1 MYETNKLLLIK
12 PLVDEHIIN
21 ETLTR
26 IGIVDKVNKIIYQSC
41 HLYKNFDSF
50 YLAHFKQLFTM
61 GTSKTGY
68 HGFGNVSLEDIQ
80 RRNSIAFLLASWNMI
95 KIMHP
100 EDIEPHNTRIDIVS
114 YKDAKEYKKV
124 KKFNIN
130 NLA

>member
-1 MYETNKLLLIK
+1 MYETNKLLTVR
-12 PLVDEHIIN
+12 PLVDERIIS

-26 IGIVDKVNKIIYQSC
+26 IGIVDRVNKVIYQSC
-41 HLYKNFDSF
+41 HLYKNFGTY

-80 RRNSIAFLLASWNMI
+80 RRNSIAFLLASWKMI
-95 KIMHP
+95 EIVHP
-100 EDIEPHNTRIDIVS
+100 EDIEPHGTRIDIVP
-114 YKDAKEYKKV
+114 YREAKNYRKV

>member
-1 MYETNKLLLIK
+1 MYETNKLLVIK
-12 PLVDEHIIN
+12 PLVDERIIS

-26 IGIVDKVNKIIYQSC
+26 IGIVDKVNKVIYQSC
-41 HLYKNFDSF
+41 HLYKSFDTY

-61 GTSKTGY
+61 STSKTGY

-95 KIMHP
+95 KIIHP
-100 EDIEPHNTRIDIVS
+100 EDIEPHNTRIDIVP
-114 YKDAKEYKKV
+114 YKDAKNYRKV

-130 NLA
+130 NLI

>member
-1 MYETNKLLLIK
+1 
-12 PLVDEHIIN
+12 
-21 ETLTR
+21 
-26 IGIVDKVNKIIYQSC
+26 
-41 HLYKNFDSF
+41 
-50 YLAHFKQLFTM
+50 M